1 MFPNSCS
8 SLNPQ
13 SLKRH
18 TPRNQ
23 ASVLPWRLAQVPLT
37 DPAKGTLPSSG
48 TPFSNLKASTGQ
60 DSPSGCAPSPTLSG
74 PRPGGLHSPLHRAIQ
89 KSSSENMA
97 RARAAP
103 RPPTARAI
111 TAAPHSGG
119 LKGAKNGKSRS
130 EWPPFPR
137 KKKKKSKKP
146 RRVLCLG
153 FQQFRFPWTALGRR
167 IPSGH
172 KESTGGFDLGRTG
185 SASASPGGLPVL
197 GPGQRPGRPRRARAE
212 RRGSPDGTSRRLPS
226 SPEGMPRRAAPRA
239 GPGWNV
245 SPSQPR
251 GAPLPARPAPRG
263 RASYGDAE
271 PAGPN
276 LTHTQRPG
284 SATPSVPP
292 RRLRAPHLR
301 SPRGREEGWWARKR
315 KGRAVRAL
323 CPLPSGRSR
332 PRARLPSPLASG
344 AAPPPAWPAV
354 VRSTP

>member
-1 MFPNSCS
+1 
-8 SLNPQ
+8 
-13 SLKRH
+13 
-18 TPRNQ
+18 
-23 ASVLPWRLAQVPLT
+23 
-37 DPAKGTLPSSG
+37 
-48 TPFSNLKASTGQ
+48 
-60 DSPSGCAPSPTLSG
+60 
-74 PRPGGLHSPLHRAIQ
+74 
-89 KSSSENMA
+89 MA

-137 KKKKKSKKP
+137 EEKKKKSKKP
-146 RRVLCLG
+146 RGVLCLG
-153 FQQFRFPWTALGRR
+153 FQQFRFPWTAPGRR

-172 KESTGGFDLGRTG
+172 KESTGGFDLGRAG

-245 SPSQPR
+245 SPSQR
-251 GAPLPARPAPRG
+251 RRAPLPARPAPRG
-263 RASYGDAE
+263 SASYGDAE

-276 LTHTQRPG
+276 LTHTQR
-284 SATPSVPP
+284 
-292 RRLRAPHLR
+292 RAPRPRASPLGGFEPPTFC

-332 PRARLPSPLASG
+332 PSARLPSPLASG

>member
-1 MFPNSCS
+1 
-8 SLNPQ
+8 
-13 SLKRH
+13 
-18 TPRNQ
+18 
-23 ASVLPWRLAQVPLT
+23 
-37 DPAKGTLPSSG
+37 
-48 TPFSNLKASTGQ
+48 
-60 DSPSGCAPSPTLSG
+60 
-74 PRPGGLHSPLHRAIQ
+74 
-89 KSSSENMA
+89 MA

-119 LKGAKNGKSRS
+119 LRGAKNGKSRS
-130 EWPPFPR
+130 EWPPFLR
-137 KKKKKSKKP
+137 KKTKKKKKRKKKA
-146 RRVLCLG
+146 RSQEGVLCLG
-153 FQQFRFPWTALGRR
+153 FQQFRFPWTAPGRR

-172 KESTGGFDLGRTG
+172 KESTGGFDLGRAG
-185 SASASPGGLPVL
+185 SASASPGGLSVL

-245 SPSQPR
+245 SPSPPR
-251 GAPLPARPAPRG
+251 RAPLPARPAPRG

-276 LTHTQRPG
+276 LTHTQR
-284 SATPSVPP
+284 
-292 RRLRAPHLR
+292 RAPRPRASPLGGSEPPTSC

-354 VRSTP
+354 VLGTP

>member
-1 MFPNSCS
+1 M
-8 SLNPQ
+8 
-13 SLKRH
+13 
-18 TPRNQ
+18 
-23 ASVLPWRLAQVPLT
+23 A
-37 DPAKGTLPSSG
+37 TLP
-48 TPFSNLKASTGQ
+48 P
-60 DSPSGCAPSPTLSG
+60 
-74 PRPGGLHSPLHRAIQ
+74 
-89 KSSSENMA
+89 E
-97 RARAAP
+97 
-103 RPPTARAI
+103 
-111 TAAPHSGG
+111 
-119 LKGAKNGKSRS
+119 
-130 EWPPFPR
+130 

-153 FQQFRFPWTALGRR
+153 FQQFRFPWTAPGRR

-185 SASASPGGLPVL
+185 SASASPGGLAVL

-251 GAPLPARPAPRG
+251 RAPLPARPAPWG

-292 RRLRAPHLR
+292 RRLRAPHLLL
-301 SPRGREEGWWARKR
+301 PPGKGGGLVGEEEEGA
-315 KGRAVRAL
+315 GGAS
-323 CPLPSGRSR
+323 PLPAPLRPLQAQSSPPFPSGLGSCPAPGLARCGLQHPLD
-332 PRARLPSPLASG
+332 PRQAMIAGGLEVHGPTPAPGAGGSG
-344 AAPPPAWPAV
+344 N
-354 VRSTP
+354 